1 MNHQMQKGFTLIEL
15 MIVVAIIG
23 ILAAVAIP
31 QYQNYIA
38 RAQITEPVS
47 LLGAAKTPITE
58 FVASNGAFPTTA
70 QLENLGITDDAA
82 GAIAKAESI
91 LKIET
96 GDTGAT
102 AGVVTGTLIATLES
116 TGLNAA
122 FTSKTVVL
130 AYNSATGKWVCGTS
144 VVSTEHQLL
153 PSDCRQGKAA
163 AIAAA
168 EPAAAAPAAK

>member
-1 MNHQMQKGFTLIEL
+1 MKNQMQKGFTLIEL

-23 ILAAVAIP
+23 ILAAIAIP

-38 RAQITEPVS
+38 RAQISEPVS

-70 QLENLGITDDAA
+70 QLENLGITDDEN
-82 GAIAKAESI
+82 GAVAKAESI

-96 GDTGAT
+96 DDVDAT
-102 AGVVTGTLIATLES
+102 DGVITGTLIATLES

-130 AYNSATGKWVCGTS
+130 AYNSATGKWACGTS
-144 VVSTEHQLL
+144 VVADNHQLL
-153 PSDCRQGKAA
+153 PSDCRQDKAT
-163 AIAAA
+163 AIADVK
-168 EPAAAAPAAK
+168 P

>member
-1 MNHQMQKGFTLIEL
+1 MNNQMQKGFTLIEL

-38 RAQITEPVS
+38 RAQVTEPVS

-58 FVASNGAFPTTA
+58 FVASNGIFPTTA
-70 QLENLGITDDAA
+70 QLQDLGVTDDAD
-82 GAIAKAESI
+82 GAVAKAESI

-96 GDTGAT
+96 ADTDAT
-102 AGVVTGTLIATLES
+102 AGVVTGTLVATLES

-130 AYNSATGKWVCGTS
+130 AYNSATGKWACGTS
-144 VVSTEHQLL
+144 VAATDHQLL
-153 PSDCRQGKAA
+153 PSDCRQDVAA
-163 AIAAA
+163 AKAD
-168 EPAAAAPAAK
+168 AAP